1 MVFSSLKI
9 WSIVES
15 IRLSGVVPEI
25 FASRDDIVSDVWHKE
40 LLLERGK
47 SYLIEAASGTGKS
60 SLCSYLYGQRGDYRG
75 VISFDNEDVSHF
87 DINKWCSI
95 RQKSISILF
104 QDLRLF
110 GELTALENVE
120 IKNCI
125 THYRDI
131 KQIKAW
137 FEELGIGDKLNARID
152 RMSYGQQQRVAL
164 IRALCQPYDFLFL
177 DEPISHLDDRN
188 SDIMRDII
196 LREAKTSGA
205 AIIATSIGKHMNI
218 DYDNILCL

>member
-1 MVFSSLKI
+1 MK
-9 WSIVES
+9 E
-15 IRLSGVVPEI
+15 IRLNSVIPEI
-25 FASRDDIVSDVWHKE
+25 FANRYDLKSDIWQTDA
-40 LLLERGK
+40 LFERGK
-47 SYLIEAASGTGKS
+47 HYLIEASSGTGKS

-75 VISFDNEDVSHF
+75 VISFDNEDIKTF
-87 DINKWCSI
+87 DINQWCNI
-95 RQKSISILF
+95 RQGVLSILF

-120 IKNCI
+120 IKNRI
-125 THYRDI
+125 THHRS
-131 KQIKAW
+131 KEQIIAW

-164 IRALCQPYDFLFL
+164 IRALCQPYDFIIL

-196 LREAKTSGA
+196 LREAKASGA
-205 AIIATSIGKHMNI
+205 GIIATSIGKHMNME
-218 DYDNILCL
+218 YDKTLRL